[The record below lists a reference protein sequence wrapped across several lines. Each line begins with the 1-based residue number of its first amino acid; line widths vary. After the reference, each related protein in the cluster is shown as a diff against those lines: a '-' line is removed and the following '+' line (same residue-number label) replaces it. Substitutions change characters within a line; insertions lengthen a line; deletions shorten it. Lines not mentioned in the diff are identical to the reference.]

1 MKNKIEEWLR
11 VLRKKNAS
19 VVFATQNLDEISKT
33 DISSVLI
40 NQCKTKIYL
49 ANENVWNDKE
59 LYIKMGL
66 NLSEMEK
73 LEYATPKKEYLYKSE
88 RGSNLI
94 NFDLSKLE
102 LAYLGSSMA
111 DDLKKIAE
119 IIKDNKDTEK
129 INKEWLEYK
138 GC

>member
-1 MKNKIEEWLR
+1 M
-11 VLRKKNAS
+11 
-19 VVFATQNLDEISKT
+19 
-33 DISSVLI
+33 
-40 NQCKTKIYL
+40 
-49 ANENVWNDKE
+49 
-59 LYIKMGL
+59 
-66 NLSEMEK
+66 
-73 LEYATPKKEYLYKSE
+73 
-88 RGSNLI
+88 I